1 MQIRKFL
8 GALVLALALLAPV
21 SGQNCPPG
29 TGPCNPGPSG
39 PPSGPGGPPPILGPG
54 MENGDGEGAGQS
66 QGEEGETEE
75 PVGNFSDWLSNN
87 PDSPLGNL
95 TNQAANDPGL
105 QQVLNGLTPS
115 ELTNLGGLLTNYQ
128 TAINKYVKDNPR
140 TWDSAGG
147 GIRNFL
153 NSLSVIGGGDPY
165 KRGCADMSEQAVN
178 ALGPLTGG
186 NRPFTV
192 HTYNWVP
199 GALRQYGAYGGAPLV
214 MIMVVKGAGAGTA
227 MAGPLGTLVGGTTGL
242 VVAVGTGNTEHNM
255 AALQSTRNPKLI
267 IVLDPHGVQNG
278 NPESVHG
285 PDHYTGPTGRPELG
299 PPKVPATPTTGPKPL
314 DRGTVR

>member
-1 MQIRKFL
+1 MRIGTFL

-29 TGPCNPGPSG
+29 SPCNPGPSG

-54 MENGDGEGAGQS
+54 IENGDGEGAGQDQG

-75 PVGNFSDWLSNN
+75 PVGNFSDWLQNN
-87 PDSPLGNL
+87 PDSPLSNL

-115 ELTNLGGLLTNYQ
+115 ELTNLGSLLTTYQ

-140 TWDSAGG
+140 TWDTAPGG
-147 GIRNFL
+147 VRNFL
-153 NSLSVIGGGDPY
+153 NTLSGDFY
-165 KRGCADMSEQAVN
+165 TRGCADMQEQAVN
-178 ALGPLTGG
+178 ALGPHTGG
-186 NRPFTV
+186 KNPFTV
-192 HTYNWVP
+192 HPYSWVP
-199 GALRQYGAYGGAPLV
+199 GAVRQVGVYGGAPLV

-227 MAGPLGTLVGGTTGL
+227 LAGPAGTIVGGATGIL
-242 VVAVGTGNTEHNM
+242 VAVGTGNTEHNM
-255 AALQSTRNPKLI
+255 AAIQSTRNPNLI
-267 IVLDPHGVQNG
+267 IVLDPHAVQTG

-299 PPKVPATPTTGPKPL
+299 PPKVPATPTTGGPKPV
-314 DRGTVR
+314 DRGNVR